1 MVPVRHA
8 DVKLNTQPVKI
19 VSREDSPNPKD
30 NSSTDKPNIAST
42 KKITPTTT
50 TPSLLEFEE
59 YSVEVDDVEV
69 KETNESIK
77 GPDDPFQEQRKL
89 SKEEQAALEVNPE
102 DQTRLQDLNFQ
113 RELLNMS
120 PELDGNLVSKMST
133 SEILLESQM
142 ISVQLKQSDQCLN

>member
-19 VSREDSPNPKD
+19 VPRKDSSDLKD
-30 NSSTDKPNIAST
+30 NPTTDKPNIASA

-50 TPSLLEFEE
+50 TPSLVEFEE

-69 KETNESIK
+69 NETNESIK

-102 DQTRLQDLNFQ
+102 DQTGLQDLHFQ
-113 RELLNMS
+113 RELLNIS

-142 ISVQLKQSDQCLN
+142 ISVQIKHLDQCPN